1 MVIKDEKDMMKL
13 LKYLIWKLNTI
24 NNQVNN
30 NNKVIDLL
38 AKERA
43 KSEQRQKFYPLGE

>member
-24 NNQVNN
+24 NNHVNN
-30 NNKVIDLL
+30 NSKVVDLL

-43 KSEQRQKFYPLGE
+43 KS